1 MIEKF
6 DYSIKIGKFKRET
19 VLSQRKVQLK
29 MQRSPFHAANF
40 NGVARVR
47 KSWKIH
53 LLGGVPAIDSS
64 EIKRSLIS

>member
-47 KSWKIH
+47 KS
-53 LLGGVPAIDSS
+53 
-64 EIKRSLIS
+64 